1 MAKLSKEEIKQIK
14 KEVYKEFPCDDAL
27 QQLHIARK
35 ILFKESAKT
44 GLSIVNYIIS
54 LRQKNLKSA

>member
-1 MAKLSKEEIKQIK
+1 MAKLSKEEIEQIK
-14 KEVYKEFPCDDAL
+14 KEVAKEFPCDTAL

-35 ILFKESAKT
+35 ILSREATKT
-44 GLSIVNYIIS
+44 GLSIVNYVIS